1 MVVNKKVLAAAIE
14 AQIEALS
21 EDSKRLMEKL
31 KRGEELT
38 KEERIQLNANSD
50 RIGQH
55 LRELE
60 KLGEL

>member
-1 MVVNKKVLAAAIE
+1 MVNKKVLAAAIE
-14 AQIEALS
+14 AQIQALS
-21 EDSKRLMEKL
+21 EDSKRLKAKME
-31 KRGEELT
+31 RGEELT

>member
-1 MVVNKKVLAAAIE
+1 MVNKKVLAAAIE
-14 AQIEALS
+14 AQIAALS
-21 EDSKRLMEKL
+21 EDSKRLMAKME
-31 KRGEELT
+31 RGEELT

>member
-1 MVVNKKVLAAAIE
+1 MANKKVLAAAIE
-14 AQIEALS
+14 AQIQALS
-21 EDSKRLMEKL
+21 EDSKRLKAKME
-31 KRGEELT
+31 RGEELT

-55 LRELE
+55 MRELE